1 MLVRPAPGGKVDRF
15 ALVDVDEPERGIY
28 RRTGTKGEVDKVFDT
43 RERHQVPR
51 LAGTTFGAASSRL
64 TELGLATAYDSAGL
78 PPADAIVTGSDPG
91 PGAPLPFGSYVTL
104 NVRIESG
111 SADDGSGPTPSGAG
125 TGSQPGS
132 SGSGSPPGSG
142 ATSAPGSDTPSP
154 DGTDASTPSTAPPT
168 PSPSSSDKPT
178 PSASEPP
185 SPDPTPSGPTSEPP
199 SPESPSPSSET
210 SSPPPDSPPPEASS
224 PPPTIT
230 TTSDP
235 PESPVA

>member
-1 MLVRPAPGGKVDRF
+1 M
-15 ALVDVDEPERGIY
+15 
-28 RRTGTKGEVDKVFDT
+28 
-43 RERHQVPR
+43 PR

-154 DGTDASTPSTAPPT
+154 T
-168 PSPSSSDKPT
+168 
-178 PSASEPP
+178 
-185 SPDPTPSGPTSEPP
+185 GPTRRLCRPL
-199 SPESPSPSSET
+199 
-210 SSPPPDSPPPEASS
+210 PPDAFPL
-224 PPPTIT
+224 
-230 TTSDP
+230 
-235 PESPVA
+235 VQ